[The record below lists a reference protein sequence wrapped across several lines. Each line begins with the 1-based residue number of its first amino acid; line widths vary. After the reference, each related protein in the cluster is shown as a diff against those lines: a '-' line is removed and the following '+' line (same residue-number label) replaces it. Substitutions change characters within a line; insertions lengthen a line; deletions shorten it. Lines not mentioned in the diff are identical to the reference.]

1 MRQEFREVQKGE
13 RMKVLSIWNPYA
25 LLLVGGFKLNETRP
39 YACPPAIVGTRLYIA
54 STKVITPAQRT
65 LFANEKF
72 QEYYRETGLP
82 DKLEGMANGFLIGSV
97 LIHSSDPYD
106 EEIDDP
112 TEEEMLYGDYGP
124 GRHVWRTR
132 DPEMLDEPV
141 PVRGQQG
148 IWNLNA
154 AIVLPFRPVE
164 QKR

>member
-1 MRQEFREVQKGE
+1 
-13 RMKVLSIWNPYA
+13 MKVLSIWNPYA
-25 LLLVGGFKLNETRP
+25 ILLVGGFKLNETRP
-39 YACPPAIVGTRLYIA
+39 FPCPQAIVGQRLYIA

-65 LFANEKF
+65 LFADESF
-72 QEYYRETGLP
+72 QSYYRETGLP
-82 DKLEGMANGFLIGSV
+82 DKLEDMKNGFLIGSV

-112 TEEEMLYGDYGP
+112 TEEEMLYGDYRP
-124 GRHVWRTR
+124 GRYVWRTR

-148 IWNLNA
+148 IWNLHA
-154 AIVLPFRPVE
+154 ATVLPFRPVE